1 MVNNIMVAA
10 NIEKITQQIPSH
22 VKLIAVSKTKPLELI
37 KEAYDAGQRDFG
49 ENKVQELV
57 TKQPLLPNDTHWH
70 LIGHLQTNK
79 VKYIAPFV
87 HLIHAVDSI
96 KLLETIHKE
105 GVKNNRIIS
114 CLLQIYI
121 AQEDTKFGLNKEEL
135 VDLLKYASQNN
146 LSNVKICGLMG
157 MATNTDDEQQIK
169 AEFNS
174 LKQLFDELKT
184 NINSYPALIPQQFN
198 TLSMGMSNDYQ
209 SAIDCGSNMIRVGS
223 LIFGERNTISK
234 YS

>member
-1 MVNNIMVAA
+1 MVTA
-10 NIEKITQQIPSH
+10 NIEKINQQIPSH
-22 VKLIAVSKTKPLELI
+22 VKLIAVSKTKPVELI
-37 KEAYDAGQRDFG
+37 KEAYQAGQRAFG

-57 TKQPLLPNDTHWH
+57 TKQPLLPNDTQWH

-105 GVKNNRIIS
+105 GVKNNRVIS
-114 CLLQIYI
+114 CLLQVYI

-135 VDLLKYASQNN
+135 LDLLQYAHQHN
-146 LSNVKICGLMG
+146 LTHANICGLMG
-157 MATNTDDEQQIK
+157 MATNTNDEQQIK

-184 NINSYPALIPQQFN
+184 NINSYPALIPQHFN

-209 SAIDCGSNMIRVGS
+209 LAIDCGSNMIRVGS
-223 LIFGERNTISK
+223 LIFGERNTISEN
-234 YS
+234 S